1 MLPVPLSSRAREDRQ
16 SVRTSGPFWAV
27 NYPSPGPATARIVKR
42 SPRQTA
48 CVVTSTKAQMVL
60 FPVSNLAIGRGGQVS
75 VTASVMESYVAAEFQ
90 SMGVF
95 SGVTLA
101 VLKEVVP
108 LFELEEKP
116 KQASY
121 P

>member
-1 MLPVPLSSRAREDRQ
+1 M
-16 SVRTSGPFWAV
+16 T
-27 NYPSPGPATARIVKR
+27 RIVKR

-48 CVVTSTKAQMVL
+48 CVVTSTKAQMVV

-75 VTASVMESYVAAEFQ
+75 ITATVMESYVAAEFQ

-95 SGVTLA
+95 AGVTLA

-116 KQASY
+116 KQARY